1 MSETKTSSVCIDAN
15 LIINALIPGPYSRQA
30 INLIESWGQE
40 QVALLAPSLLGF
52 EVTSVLRRMV
62 FQRVIN
68 PDHGEIAFAAFRQM
82 AIRYSSR
89 GEIFRQAWQLAREMS
104 LPKAYDAAYLAVAR
118 LNQCDFW
125 TADERLFNVANPVYP
140 WVRWITEANQP

>member
-1 MSETKTSSVCIDAN
+1 MSETKTSPVCIDAN
-15 LIINALIPGPYSRQA
+15 LVINALVPGPYSTQA
-30 INLIESWGQE
+30 IDLFEMWGQ
-40 QVALLAPSLLGF
+40 QQITLLAPSLLGF

-68 PDHGEIAFAAFRQM
+68 PEHGETAFGAFRQM

-89 GEIFRQAWQLAREMS
+89 GEIFRQAWQLAKELDR
-104 LPKAYDAAYLAVAR
+104 PRAYDTAYLAVAR

-125 TADERLFNVANPVYP
+125 TADERLFNVAHPVYP